1 MDDILTRAKSLE
13 PEILENRRFLHQNP
27 ELGFDLPVTLQKVK
41 ETLESY
47 GLAPKRLGK
56 AGISVVLGN
65 PGKVFLLRGDMDAL
79 PMTEETDLAFKSLNG
94 AMHACGH
101 DFHTSALLGAAKL
114 LKNQEKE
121 LKGTVKLMFQ
131 PCEEGLMGARDMV
144 ECGILT
150 DPPVDAALALHVV
163 NRTAGSVGATIG
175 TACASSDIFRL
186 KIIGKGCHGAAA
198 YQGVDPINVAV
209 HIHLALQA
217 LISRETHPDDMV
229 VLTIG
234 SIHGGNAANIIPET
248 VVLEGTIR
256 TMDNDTRDFMKQR
269 LVEISE
275 SVAKTFRATCEVS
288 FIGQGVPP
296 MENQEVLTKA
306 LTGYIDDLLGAGTTY
321 NIRRMTGSE
330 DFALVSQVVPSTL
343 LWVGTGSPE
352 EGYPYGVH
360 HPKVTFNEDVA
371 YKMSA
376 IYAECAIR
384 WLNDNPL

>member
-1 MDDILTRAKSLE
+1 MENRLARAKALE
-13 PEILENRRFLHQNP
+13 PDILENRRFLHQHP
-27 ELGFDLPVTLQKVK
+27 EVGFDLPVTLKKVK
-41 ETLESY
+41 DTLEGY
-47 GLAPKRLGK
+47 GLEPKLVGQ
-56 AGISVVLGN
+56 AGLIVTIGN
-65 PGKVFLLRGDMDAL
+65 PGKVFLLRADMDAL
-79 PMTEETDLAFKSLNG
+79 PMAEETDLPFRSQNG

-114 LKNQEKE
+114 LKDQEQE
-121 LKGTVKLMFQ
+121 LNGTVKLMFQ

-144 ECGILT
+144 EAGVLE

-163 NRTAGSVGATIG
+163 NRAAGSVGATIG
-175 TACASSDIFRL
+175 TACASSDIFKL
-186 KIIGKGCHGAAA
+186 KITGKGCHGAAA
-198 YQGVDPINVAV
+198 YLGVDPINVAV

-217 LISRETHPDDMV
+217 LVSRETHPDDMV

-234 SIHGGNAANIIPET
+234 SIKGGNAANIIPET
-248 VVLEGTIR
+248 VVMEGTIR
-256 TMDNDTRDFMKQR
+256 TMDNTTRDFMNQR
-269 LVEISE
+269 LVEIAE
-275 SVAKTFRATCEVS
+275 GVAKTFRATCEVT
-288 FIGQGVPP
+288 FTGKGVPP
-296 MENQEVLTKA
+296 MENQEGMTKA

-321 NIRRMTGSE
+321 NIPRMTGSE
-330 DFALVSQVVPSTL
+330 DFALISQRVPATL
-343 LWVGTGSPE
+343 LWVGTGSSE